1 MSRLCAHLIL
11 QKIRFARYTAR
22 REHISGDTIISTGD
36 ARFQSIANH
45 TSISTSS
52 TWSSDDF
59 NISEHSYSMP
69 SATLN
74 PSTGNFGGGG
84 TSTTFQRNNSSIANG
99 DTAKDYLLE
108 QDITARSPREDRTDQ
123 NLNPMLPQFCHHH
136 GTEVKYPSTEYKM
149 PRIHPF

>member
-52 TWSSDDF
+52 TWSSDDI

-74 PSTGNFGGGG
+74 PSMGNFGGSGGGGG
-84 TSTTFQRNNSSIANG
+84 TSTTSQRNNSSIANG
-99 DTAKDYLLE
+99 DTAKDYCK
-108 QDITARSPREDRTDQ
+108 IP
-123 NLNPMLPQFCHHH
+123 
-136 GTEVKYPSTEYKM
+136 
-149 PRIHPF
+149 